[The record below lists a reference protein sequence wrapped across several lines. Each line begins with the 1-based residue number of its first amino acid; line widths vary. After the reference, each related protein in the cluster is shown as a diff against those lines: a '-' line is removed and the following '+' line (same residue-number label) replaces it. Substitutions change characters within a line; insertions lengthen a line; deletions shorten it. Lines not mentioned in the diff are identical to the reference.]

1 MRVAVTAGVALLL
14 LFAGAGCA
22 ARGSRSFDSHRLE
35 NEAGWISATGVP
47 LLQQR
52 TETDCGA
59 AALGMVLAH
68 WKSESFDPA
77 TVPDGRMKAGYM
89 RDLAKAHGFQA
100 FLVSSSIAEIETQL
114 AKDRPLIVGLV
125 KPRRIGAALT
135 HYEVVVAIHPQ
146 RKRVVTLDPAH
157 GWRETTVEK
166 FLVEWEHTKRLA
178 LIAFPSPSTPRLS
191 ATEGSAP

>member
-1 MRVAVTAGVALLL
+1 MRVAITGGVALLL
-14 LFAGAGCA
+14 LFSGTGCA

-35 NEAGWISATGVP
+35 NEAGWISANGVP

-68 WKSESFDPA
+68 WKSEGFDPA
-77 TVPDGRMKAGYM
+77 TVPEGRMKAGDM

-125 KPRRIGAALT
+125 KPRLIGAALT

-178 LIAFPSPSTPRLS
+178 LITFPSPSTPRSS